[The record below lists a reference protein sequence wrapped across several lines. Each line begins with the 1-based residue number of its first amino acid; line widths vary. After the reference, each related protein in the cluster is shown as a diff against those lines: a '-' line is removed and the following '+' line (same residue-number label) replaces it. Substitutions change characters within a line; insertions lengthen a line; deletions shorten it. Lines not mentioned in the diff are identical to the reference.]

1 MNFKMKTHQV
11 QRLNCY
17 SVLIWLS
24 KLEPVGQGLVLVVIF
39 ARLERFVRLAAELC
53 TFNFDEYV
61 PQLNGQI
68 KPEYEGV
75 WDQFEF

>member
-39 ARLERFVRLAAELC
+39 ARLERFVWLAAEFC
-53 TFNFDEYV
+53 TFNFHKCV

>member
-53 TFNFDEYV
+53 TFNFDENV

-68 KPEYEGV
+68 KPEYERV